1 MRSTLIDPWQTRLVN
16 FNFADVLRDTAR
28 RHGERPALV
37 DGDRRLTWSELDAAV
52 DEAAQGFAA
61 AGLVP
66 GYRVVLLMANSI
78 EFVTSYLGV
87 LRAGLVAVPLN
98 TGLTKGEIANVV
110 GHSGARLAVTDGD
123 LAAKVEGLRVV
134 RPGELGG
141 HAPLTPQTD
150 PETLAVLLYTSG
162 TSGEPR
168 AAMLPHRAL
177 AANVKNL
184 TELGEDRMGPDDV
197 VLGVLPLFH
206 AFGLN
211 AVLGWAIA
219 TGAAL
224 ILDQRFEST
233 HTIEMIRRYGV
244 TRLPLAPPALHALLA
259 RDDLKDAL
267 QTVKVVLTGAST
279 LDRGLAERFE
289 LATGLFVHQGY
300 GLTEA
305 SPGVTATL
313 GEDAPKPGSV
323 GRPLPNVDLRIAD
336 ERGEDVE
343 GDDPGEILVRG
354 GNLFS
359 GYWPDAVDGP
369 DDEGWYR
376 TGDVGYLDA
385 DGDLFL
391 VDRLRELIIV
401 SGFNV
406 FPSEVEEV
414 LVQAPGVRE
423 AAVIGVP
430 SEETGE
436 AVKAFVVPRTG
447 ESVDP
452 AEVREYAGSRLAR
465 FKSPVEIE
473 VVDHLPHSVTGKVAK
488 GRLRGVDR

>member
-1 MRSTLIDPWQTRLVN
+1 MN
-16 FNFADVLRDTAR
+16 FNFADVLRDTAQ
-28 RHGERPALV
+28 RHGDRPALV
-37 DGDRRLTWSELDAAV
+37 DGDRRVTWNELDAAV
-52 DEAAQGFAA
+52 DEAAEGYAA

-98 TGLTKGEIANVV
+98 TGLTRGEIGTVIA
-110 GHSGARLAVTDGD
+110 HSGARLAVTDGD
-123 LAAKVEGLRVV
+123 LADKVEGLRAV

-150 PETLAVLLYTSG
+150 PETLAVLLYTAG
-162 TSGEPR
+162 TSGDPR
-168 AAMLPHRAL
+168 AAMLSHRAL

-184 TELGEDRMGPDDV
+184 ADLGEDRMGPEDV

-224 ILDQRFEST
+224 ILDRRFEST
-233 HTIEMIRRYGV
+233 HTLDLIRRYGV

-259 RDDLKDAL
+259 RDDLKEAL

-279 LDRGLAERFE
+279 LDRGLADRFE

-305 SPGVTATL
+305 SPGVTTTL
-313 GEDAPKPGSV
+313 GEDEPKPGSV

-359 GYWPDAVDGP
+359 GYWPDGVDGP
-369 DDEGWYR
+369 DDAGWYR

-430 SEETGE
+430 SDETGE

-447 ESVDP
+447 ETVEV

-465 FKSPVEIE
+465 FKCPVELE

-488 GRLRGVDR
+488 GRLREAGR

>member
-1 MRSTLIDPWQTRLVN
+1 MPRVPRLTWQTRLVN
-16 FNFADVLRDTAR
+16 FNFADILRDTAQ
-28 RHGERPALV
+28 RHGERLALV

-52 DEAAQGFAA
+52 DKAAEGFSA

-66 GYRVVLLMANSI
+66 GYRVILLLANSV
-78 EFVTSYLGV
+78 EFVASYLGV

-98 TGLTKGEIANVV
+98 TGLTATEVSDVV
-110 GHSGARLAVTDGD
+110 AHSGARLAVADGD
-123 LAAKVEGLRVV
+123 LASKVEGIRVV
-134 RPGELGG
+134 RAGELEGD
-141 HAPLTPQTD
+141 APLLPQID

-162 TSGEPR
+162 TSGDPR
-168 AAMLPHRAL
+168 AAMLTHRAL

-184 TELGEDRMGPDDV
+184 SELGEDRMGPDDV
-197 VLGVLPLFH
+197 VLGVLPMFH

-211 AVLGWAIA
+211 AVLGWTIA

-224 ILDQRFEST
+224 VIDQRFESS
-233 HTIEMIRRYGV
+233 HTLDLIGKYGV
-244 TRLPLAPPALHALLA
+244 TRLPLAPPALRALLA
-259 RDDLKDAL
+259 RPDVREAL
-267 QTVKVVLTGAST
+267 RTVKVVLTGAST
-279 LDRGLAERFE
+279 LDRALADRFE
-289 LATGLFVHQGY
+289 RETGLFVHQGY

-313 GEDAPKPGSV
+313 GQTEPKPGSV
-323 GRPLPNVDLRIAD
+323 GRPLPNVELRIAD

-343 GDDPGEILVRG
+343 GDDPGEILIRG
-354 GNLFS
+354 RNLFS
-359 GYWPDAVDGP
+359 GYWPDGVDGP
-369 DDEGWYR
+369 GLDGWYR
-376 TGDVGYLDA
+376 TGDVGFLDA

-414 LVQAPGVRE
+414 LVGAAGVRE
-423 AAVIGVP
+423 AAAIAVP

-436 AVKAFVVPRTG
+436 AVKAFVVPETG
-447 ESVDP
+447 AAVDP
-452 AEVREYAGSRLAR
+452 AEVLEYAGTRLAR
-465 FKSPVEIE
+465 FKCPVEIE

-488 GRLRGVDR
+488 GRLRP

>member
-1 MRSTLIDPWQTRLVN
+1 MASWQTRLVN
-16 FNFADVLRDTAR
+16 FNFADTLRDTAR
-28 RHGERPALV
+28 RHGEGLALV
-37 DGDRRLTWSELDAAV
+37 DGDRRLTWGQLDTAV
-52 DEAAQGFAA
+52 NAAAQGFAA

-66 GYRVVLLMANSI
+66 GYRVVLLMANSV
-78 EFVTSYLGV
+78 EFVTSYLGC

-98 TGLTKGEIANVV
+98 TGLTKTEVGHVIA
-110 GHSGARLAVTDGD
+110 HSGARIAVTDGD
-123 LAAKVEGLRVV
+123 LADKVESIRVV
-134 RPGELGG
+134 RPGELTG

-150 PETLAVLLYTSG
+150 PEALAVLLYTSG

-168 AAMLPHRAL
+168 AAMLTHRAL
-177 AANVKNL
+177 GANVKNL
-184 TELGEDRMGPDDV
+184 ADLGEDRMGPDDV
-197 VLGVLPLFH
+197 VLGVLPMFH

-211 AVLGWAIA
+211 AVLGWAVA

-224 ILDQRFEST
+224 ILERRFDST
-233 HTIEMIRRYGV
+233 ATIDLIRRYGV
-244 TRLPLAPPALHALLA
+244 TRLPLAPPALNAFLA
-259 RDDLKDAL
+259 RPDLKDAL
-267 QTVKVVLTGAST
+267 GTVKVVLTGAST
-279 LDRGLAERFE
+279 LERGLAERFE
-289 LATGLFVHQGY
+289 QATGLFVHQGY

-305 SPGVTATL
+305 SPGVTTTL
-313 GEDAPKPGSV
+313 GEDDPKPGSV
-323 GRPLPNVDLRIAD
+323 GRALPHVELRIAD
-336 ERGEDVE
+336 EQGEDVE
-343 GDDPGEILVRG
+343 GDDPGEIVIRG

-359 GYWPDAVDGP
+359 GYWPDSVDGP

-414 LVQAPGVRE
+414 LVTAPGVRE

-436 AVKAFVVPRTG
+436 AVKAFVVPKTG
-447 ESVDP
+447 AAPVP
-452 AEVREYAGSRLAR
+452 AEILAYAGTRLAR
-465 FKSPVEIE
+465 FKCPVEIE

-488 GRLRGVDR
+488 GRLREADR

>member
-1 MRSTLIDPWQTRLVN
+1 M
-16 FNFADVLRDTAR
+16 
-28 RHGERPALV
+28 V
-37 DGDRRLTWSELDAAV
+37 DGDRRVTWNELDAAV
-52 DEAAQGFAA
+52 DEAAEGYAA

-98 TGLTKGEIANVV
+98 TGLTKGEIGTVIA
-110 GHSGARLAVTDGD
+110 HSGARLAVTDGD
-123 LAAKVEGLRVV
+123 LADKVEGLRAV

-162 TSGEPR
+162 TSGDPR
-168 AAMLPHRAL
+168 AAMISHRAL

-184 TELGEDRMGPDDV
+184 ADLGEDRMGPEDV

-224 ILDQRFEST
+224 ILDRRFEST
-233 HTIEMIRRYGV
+233 HTLDLIRQYGV

-259 RDDLKDAL
+259 RDDLKEAL

-279 LDRGLAERFE
+279 LDRGLADRFE

-305 SPGVTATL
+305 SPGVTTTL
-313 GEDAPKPGSV
+313 GEDEPKPGSV

-359 GYWPDAVDGP
+359 GYWPDGVDGP
-369 DDEGWYR
+369 DDAGWYR

-430 SEETGE
+430 SDETGE

-447 ESVDP
+447 ETVEV

-465 FKSPVEIE
+465 FKCPVELE

-488 GRLRGVDR
+488 GRLREAGR

>member
-1 MRSTLIDPWQTRLVN
+1 MN
-16 FNFADVLRDTAR
+16 FNFADLLRDTAR
-28 RHGERPALV
+28 RHGEGLALV
-37 DGDRRLTWSELDAAV
+37 DGDRRLTWSQLDEAV
-52 DEAAQGFAA
+52 DKAAQGYSA

-66 GYRVVLLMANSI
+66 GYRVILLLANSV

-98 TGLTKGEIANVV
+98 TGLTKPEIGTVV
-110 GHSGARLAVTDGD
+110 KHSGARLAVADGD
-123 LAAKVEGLRVV
+123 LADKLEGIRVV
-134 RPGELGG
+134 RAGQLDG

-150 PETLAVLLYTSG
+150 PEALAVLLYTSG
-162 TSGEPR
+162 TSGDPR
-168 AAMLPHRAL
+168 AAMLTHRAL

-197 VLGVLPLFH
+197 VLGVLPMFH

-224 ILDQRFEST
+224 VVDQRFDST
-233 HTIEMIRRYGV
+233 GTIDLIRRYGV
-244 TRLPLAPPALHALLA
+244 TRLPLAPPALNALLV
-259 RDDLKDAL
+259 RPDLKDAL
-267 QTVKVVLTGAST
+267 RTVKVVLTGASS
-279 LDRGLAERFE
+279 LDLGLADRFE
-289 LATGLFVHQGY
+289 EATGLVVHQGY

-305 SPGVTATL
+305 SPGVTTTL
-313 GEDAPKPGSV
+313 GEDEPKPGSV

-359 GYWPDAVDGP
+359 GYWPDGVDGP
-369 DDEGWYR
+369 DEQGWYR
-376 TGDVGYLDA
+376 TGDVGYLDS
-385 DGDLFL
+385 DGDLYL

-414 LVQAPGVRE
+414 LVGFPGVRE

-436 AVKAFVVPRTG
+436 AVKAFVVPATG
-447 ESVDP
+447 AALDP
-452 AEVREYAGSRLAR
+452 AAIREFAATRLAR
-465 FKSPVEIE
+465 FKCPVEVE

-488 GRLRGVDR
+488 GRLREADR

>member
-1 MRSTLIDPWQTRLVN
+1 MN
-16 FNFADVLRDTAR
+16 FNFADTLRDTAR
-28 RHGERPALV
+28 GHGDRLALV
-37 DGDRRLTWSELDAAV
+37 DGDRRLTWGQLDTAV
-52 DEAAQGFAA
+52 NAAAQGFAA

-66 GYRVVLLMANSI
+66 GYRVVLLMANSV
-78 EFVTSYLGV
+78 EFITSYLGS

-98 TGLTKGEIANVV
+98 TGLTKTEVGHVIA
-110 GHSGARLAVTDGD
+110 HSGARIAVTDGD
-123 LAAKVEGLRVV
+123 LADKVEGIRVV
-134 RPGELGG
+134 RPGELTG

-150 PETLAVLLYTSG
+150 PEALAVLLYTSG

-168 AAMLPHRAL
+168 AAMLTHRAL
-177 AANVKNL
+177 GANVKNL
-184 TELGEDRMGPDDV
+184 ADLGEDRMGPDDV
-197 VLGVLPLFH
+197 VLGVLPMFH

-211 AVLGWAIA
+211 AVLGWAVA

-224 ILDQRFEST
+224 ILERRFDST
-233 HTIEMIRRYGV
+233 ATIDLVRRYGV
-244 TRLPLAPPALHALLA
+244 TRLPLAPPALNAFLA
-259 RDDLKDAL
+259 RPDLKDAL
-267 QTVKVVLTGAST
+267 ETVKVVLTGAST
-279 LDRGLAERFE
+279 LERGLAERFE
-289 LATGLFVHQGY
+289 QATGLFVHQGY

-305 SPGVTATL
+305 SPGVTTTL
-313 GEDAPKPGSV
+313 GEDDPKPGSV
-323 GRPLPNVDLRIAD
+323 GRPLPHVELRIAD
-336 ERGEDVE
+336 ELGEDVE
-343 GDDPGEILVRG
+343 GDDPGEIVIRG

-359 GYWPDAVDGP
+359 GYWPDSVDGP

-414 LVQAPGVRE
+414 LVSAPGVRE

-436 AVKAFVVPRTG
+436 AVKAFVVPKTG
-447 ESVDP
+447 AAPNP
-452 AEVREYAGSRLAR
+452 AEILEYARTRLAR
-465 FKSPVEIE
+465 FKCPVEIE

-488 GRLRGVDR
+488 GRLREADR

>member
-1 MRSTLIDPWQTRLVN
+1 M
-16 FNFADVLRDTAR
+16 
-28 RHGERPALV
+28 
-37 DGDRRLTWSELDAAV
+37 TWNELDAAV
-52 DEAAQGFAA
+52 DEAAEGYAA

-98 TGLTKGEIANVV
+98 TGLTKGEIGTVI

-123 LAAKVEGLRVV
+123 LADKVGGLRAV

-162 TSGEPR
+162 TSGDPR
-168 AAMLPHRAL
+168 AAMLSHRAL

-184 TELGEDRMGPDDV
+184 ADLGEDRMGPEDV

-224 ILDQRFEST
+224 ILDRRFEST
-233 HTIEMIRRYGV
+233 HTLDLIRQYGV

-259 RDDLKDAL
+259 RDDLKEAL

-279 LDRGLAERFE
+279 LDRGLADRFE

-305 SPGVTATL
+305 SPGVTTTL
-313 GEDAPKPGSV
+313 GEDEPKPGSV

-359 GYWPDAVDGP
+359 GYWPDGMDGP
-369 DDEGWYR
+369 DDAGWYR

-430 SEETGE
+430 SDETGE

-447 ESVDP
+447 ETVEV

-465 FKSPVEIE
+465 FKCPVELE

-488 GRLRGVDR
+488 GRLREAGR

>member
-1 MRSTLIDPWQTRLVN
+1 MSGTLVGPWQTRLVN

-110 GHSGARLAVTDGD
+110 AHSGARLAVADGD

-168 AAMLPHRAL
+168 AAMLSHRAL

-259 RDDLKDAL
+259 REDLKDAL

-305 SPGVTATL
+305 SPGVTTTL
-313 GEDAPKPGSV
+313 GEDEPKPGSV

-436 AVKAFVVPRTG
+436 AVKAFVVPRAG

-488 GRLRGVDR
+488 GRLRGAER

>member
-1 MRSTLIDPWQTRLVN
+1 MN

-28 RHGERPALV
+28 RQGERLALV
-37 DGDRRLTWSELDAAV
+37 DGDRRLTWSELDEAV
-52 DEAAQGFAA
+52 ERAAQGYAA

-78 EFVTSYLGV
+78 EFVTSYLGC

-98 TGLTKGEIANVV
+98 TGLTTPEIGNVV
-110 GHSGARLAVTDGD
+110 QHSGARLVVADGD
-123 LAAKVEGLRVV
+123 LAAKVEGVKV
-134 RPGELGG
+134 IRPGELDG
-141 HAPLTPQTD
+141 HAPLSLRTD
-150 PETLAVLLYTSG
+150 PESLAVLLYTSG

-168 AAMLPHRAL
+168 AAMLTHRAL
-177 AANVKNL
+177 AANVENL
-184 TELGEDRMGPDDV
+184 AGLGEDRMGPEDV
-197 VLGVLPLFH
+197 VLGVLPMFH

-224 ILDQRFEST
+224 VIDQRFDST
-233 HTIEMIRRYGV
+233 GTVDLISRYAV

-259 RDDLKDAL
+259 RDDLRERLAS
-267 QTVKVVLTGAST
+267 VKVVLTGASI
-279 LDRGLAERFE
+279 LDRSLAARFE
-289 LATGLFVHQGY
+289 EVTGLFVHQGY

-305 SPGVTATL
+305 SPGVTTTL
-313 GEDAPKPGSV
+313 GEDSPKLGSV
-323 GRPLPNVDLRIAD
+323 GRPLPGVDLRIAD

-354 GNLFS
+354 QNLFS
-359 GYWPDAVDGP
+359 GYWPDGADGP
-369 DDEGWYR
+369 GDDGWYR

-385 DGDLFL
+385 DGDLYL
-391 VDRLRELIIV
+391 VDRLRELVIV

-414 LVQAPGVRE
+414 LVGAPGVRE

-436 AVKAFVVPRTG
+436 AVKAFLVPATG
-447 ESVDP
+447 AAIDVD
-452 AEVREYAGSRLAR
+452 EVRAYAAQRLAR
-465 FKSPVEIE
+465 FKCPVEIE

-488 GRLRGVDR
+488 GRLRETDR

>member
-1 MRSTLIDPWQTRLVN
+1 MN
-16 FNFADVLRDTAR
+16 FNFADLLRDTAR
-28 RHGERPALV
+28 RHGEGLALV
-37 DGDRRLTWSELDAAV
+37 DGDRRLTWSQLDEAV
-52 DEAAQGFAA
+52 DKAAQGYSA

-66 GYRVVLLMANSI
+66 GYRVILLLANSV

-98 TGLTKGEIANVV
+98 TGLTKPEIGTVV
-110 GHSGARLAVTDGD
+110 KHSGARLAVADGD
-123 LAAKVEGLRVV
+123 LADKLEGIRVV
-134 RPGELGG
+134 RAGQLDG

-150 PETLAVLLYTSG
+150 PEALAVLLYTSG
-162 TSGEPR
+162 TSGDPR
-168 AAMLPHRAL
+168 AAMLTHRAL

-197 VLGVLPLFH
+197 VLGVLPMFH

-224 ILDQRFEST
+224 VVDQRFDST
-233 HTIEMIRRYGV
+233 GTIDLIRRYGV
-244 TRLPLAPPALHALLA
+244 TRLPLAPPALNALLV
-259 RDDLKDAL
+259 RPDLKDAL
-267 QTVKVVLTGAST
+267 RTVKVVLTGAST
-279 LDRGLAERFE
+279 LDLGLADRFE
-289 LATGLFVHQGY
+289 EATGLVVHQGY

-305 SPGVTATL
+305 SPGVTTTL
-313 GEDAPKPGSV
+313 GEDEPKPGSV

-359 GYWPDAVDGP
+359 GYWPDGVDGP
-369 DDEGWYR
+369 DEQGWYR
-376 TGDVGYLDA
+376 TGDVGYLDS
-385 DGDLFL
+385 DGDLYL

-414 LVQAPGVRE
+414 LVGFPGVRE

-436 AVKAFVVPRTG
+436 AVKAFVVPATG
-447 ESVDP
+447 AALDP
-452 AEVREYAGSRLAR
+452 AAIREFAATRLAR
-465 FKSPVEIE
+465 FKCPVEVE

-488 GRLRGVDR
+488 GRLREADR